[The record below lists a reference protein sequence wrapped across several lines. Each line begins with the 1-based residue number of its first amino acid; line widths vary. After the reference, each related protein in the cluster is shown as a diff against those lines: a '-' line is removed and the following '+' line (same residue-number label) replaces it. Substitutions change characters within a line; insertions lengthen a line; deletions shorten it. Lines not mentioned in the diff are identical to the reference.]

1 MGAEGDFNLD
11 YDCDYDYDCDSEGAP
26 FDHRRKVRYTERRRR
41 RLTMANE
48 RPLLQVALDFV
59 DVERAMTLA
68 AEAVAGGADW
78 LEAGTPLIKCAG
90 LDAVRELKRRFP
102 DKLVVADMKI
112 MDAGRT
118 EVEYA
123 AKAGAGAVTV
133 LALASDTTIAECIE
147 AGRHYGAK
155 VIADLVNV
163 PDPVSRARELA
174 ALGVD
179 IVSVH
184 TPIDV
189 QMQGLMPF
197 DTLRAVAQ
205 AVEIPVSA
213 AGGITS
219 ETAADAVAS
228 GAGIVIVGGA
238 ITKAQDA
245 AAATRAIKQVLET
258 RQAVE
263 TGLFRRARADTI
275 RDVLAQVSAANVSDA
290 MHRGGVAP
298 GLHPLTPGLRCFGR
312 AVTVR
317 TAPGDWA
324 KPVAAIDLAGPG
336 DVLVID
342 AGGVA
347 PAIWGELASNSA
359 IQRKIEGV
367 IIDGAARD
375 SGDIRKLSL
384 PLFSKLVC
392 PNAGEPKGFGEIGAS
407 VRICGVE
414 VCPGDWILADDDGVV
429 VIPQAQAVEITN
441 RAMDVLE
448 HENRI
453 REEIQRGSTLAAV
466 VELLKWEKKYG

>member
-1 MGAEGDFNLD
+1 
-11 YDCDYDYDCDSEGAP
+11 
-26 FDHRRKVRYTERRRR
+26 
-41 RLTMANE
+41 MANE
-48 RPLLQVALDFV
+48 RPILQVALDFV
-59 DVERAMTLA
+59 DMERALTLA
-68 AEAVAGGADW
+68 EEAVAGGADW
-78 LEAGTPLIKCAG
+78 LEAGTPLVKSVG

-102 DKLVVADMKI
+102 EKLVVADLKI
-112 MDAGRT
+112 MDAGRI

-133 LALASDTTIAECIE
+133 LALASDSTIAECIE

-163 PDPVSRARELA
+163 PDPVTRAQQME

-179 IVSVH
+179 AVNVH
-184 TPIDV
+184 TPIDM
-189 QMQGLMPF
+189 QMQGLFPF
-197 DTLRAVAQ
+197 DTLRAVAG
-205 AVEIPVSA
+205 AVSIPVSV

-219 ETAADAVAS
+219 ETAADAVGS
-228 GAGIVIVGGA
+228 GARIIIVGGA
-238 ITKAQDA
+238 ITKAKDA
-245 AAATRAIKQVLET
+245 TAATIAIRTAMET
-258 RQAVE
+258 GQAVE
-263 TGLFRRARADTI
+263 TGLFKRATAETI
-275 RDVLAQVSAANVSDA
+275 RDILSQVSAANVSDA

-298 GLHPLTPGLRCFGR
+298 GIYPLAPGMRCFGR

-324 KPVAAIDLAGPG
+324 KPVQAIDMAGPG

-342 AGGVA
+342 VGGIA
-347 PAIWGELASNSA
+347 PAIWGELATNSA
-359 IQRKIEGV
+359 LVRGIEGV
-367 IIDGAARD
+367 VIDGAARD
-375 SGDIRKLSL
+375 SGDIRKLGL

-407 VRICGVE
+407 VHISGVE
-414 VCPGDWILADDDGVV
+414 VNPGDWILADDDGVV

-448 HENRI
+448 RENRI

-466 VELLKWEKKYG
+466 TELLKWEKRYG

>member
-1 MGAEGDFNLD
+1 
-11 YDCDYDYDCDSEGAP
+11 
-26 FDHRRKVRYTERRRR
+26 
-41 RLTMANE
+41 MATE

-59 DVERAMTLA
+59 DMERALKMA
-68 AEAVAGGADW
+68 EEAVAGGAEW
-78 LEAGTPLIKCAG
+78 VEAGTPLVKSVG

-102 DKLVVADMKI
+102 DKVVVADLKI

-133 LALASDTTIAECIE
+133 LALASDATIAECIE

-155 VIADLVNV
+155 IIADLINV
-163 PDPVSRARELA
+163 PDPVSRAQGLE

-179 IVSVH
+179 AVNVH

-189 QMQGLMPF
+189 QMQGLFPF
-197 DTLRAVAQ
+197 DTLRAVAE
-205 AVEIPVSA
+205 AVSIPVSV

-219 ETAADAVAS
+219 ETVADAVSNGAS
-228 GAGIVIVGGA
+228 IVIVGGA
-238 ITKAQDA
+238 ITKATDA
-245 AAATRAIKQVLET
+245 TAATQAIRTAMVTGQT
-258 RQAVE
+258 VE
-263 TGLFRRARADTI
+263 TGLFRRATAETI
-275 RDVLAQVSAANVSDA
+275 RGVLAQVSAANVSDA

-298 GLHPLTPGLRCFGR
+298 GIHPLAPGMRCFGR

-324 KPVAAIDLAGPG
+324 KPVQAIDQAGPG

-347 PAIWGELASNSA
+347 PAIWGELATNSA
-359 IQRKIEGV
+359 VMRGIEGV

-375 SGDIRKLSL
+375 SGDIRKLSM

-407 VRICGVE
+407 VRIGGVE
-414 VCPGDWILADDDGVV
+414 VHPGDWILADDDGVV

-448 HENRI
+448 RENRI

-466 VELLKWEKKYG
+466 VELLKWEKRYG